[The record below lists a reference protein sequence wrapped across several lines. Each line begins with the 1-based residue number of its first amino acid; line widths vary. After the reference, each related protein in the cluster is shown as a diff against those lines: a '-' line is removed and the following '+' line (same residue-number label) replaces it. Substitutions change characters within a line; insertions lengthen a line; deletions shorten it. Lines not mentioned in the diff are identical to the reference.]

1 MLFVIVGA
9 TMNLGPVIHF
19 SDTMIF
25 AMDIA
30 NVIGLY
36 LLIPVAHEELRAYG
50 AERIARP
57 P

>member
-1 MLFVIVGA
+1 VIVGA
-9 TMNLGPVIHF
+9 TMNLGPVIDF
-19 SDTMIF
+19 SDAMIF
-25 AMDIA
+25 AMGIA

-36 LLIPVAHEELRAYG
+36 LLMPVAHEELRAYG